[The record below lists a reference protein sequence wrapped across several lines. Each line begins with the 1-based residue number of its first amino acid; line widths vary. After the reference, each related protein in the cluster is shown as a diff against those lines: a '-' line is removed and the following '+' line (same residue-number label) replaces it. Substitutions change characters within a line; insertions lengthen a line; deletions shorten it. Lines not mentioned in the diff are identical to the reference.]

1 VPRDLN
7 EHATHLPSGGQYRPA
22 VVRTRSR
29 SHTSRLVLAVLG
41 LLAGLVALSGGAQ
54 PTEPAAA
61 APAPDPIREVDF
73 ASVSQ
78 PGTACSEGL
87 RITPPRRIAVAGG
100 ESALLDLGMLTR
112 LQVDPDVA
120 YGDLDG
126 DGSDEAAVH
135 VVCEFG
141 ANGADDSIQVW
152 SLSNGSPAIVDTL
165 SEPPA
170 RLAGPLPPAVKR
182 VAITDGEVVVTWT
195 HYGDDDPNCCP
206 SRQTVLRYQLDD
218 GALHQV
224 GRAVTTTV
232 EVTG

>member
-1 VPRDLN
+1 MM
-7 EHATHLPSGGQYRPA
+7 
-22 VVRTRSR
+22 
-29 SHTSRLVLAVLG
+29 LAVLG

-61 APAPDPIREVDF
+61 AAPAPDPIRDVDF
-73 ASVSQ
+73 ASVPQ
-78 PGTACSEGL
+78 PGTACAEGL
-87 RITPPRRIAVAGG
+87 RVTPPRRIAVADGQ
-100 ESALLDLGMLTR
+100 SSLLDLGRLTR
-112 LQVDPDVA
+112 LEVDAAVA

-135 VVCEFG
+135 VVCSFG

-152 SLSNGSPAIVDTL
+152 SVRNGSPAIVDTL

-182 VAITDGEVVVTWT
+182 VAISDGEVVVTWT

-206 SRQTVLRYQLDD
+206 SQQTVLRYQLDD
-218 GALHQV
+218 GSLHQV
-224 GRAVTTTV
+224 GRAVTTAAATTAQV
-232 EVTG
+232 NG